1 MARPQVTATWGT
13 ATSSTWSILVHGGAG
28 SVPDDVLAAHTQGC
42 FDAAE
47 IGGRL
52 LAAGGSALDAVQR
65 AVESLENNPL
75 YNAGRGASITDAG
88 TIELDAS
95 IMSGDDLR
103 AGAVCALPPFRNPI
117 AIARQVLEA
126 GGPVLY
132 ADRGA
137 ERFAVDRGFSRVS
150 DDDLITEKSR
160 ARWETIRRSGGIAGF
175 AGGTVG
181 AVALDSKGHVAAAT
195 STGGMMNK
203 PRGRVGD
210 SPLIGA
216 GTYADDEAGCCSNTG
231 DGEAVIRLVLAKEAC
246 VAMRNKTLP
255 EIAARQAIALLG
267 ERANGSGGIILI
279 DPNGRMGLARSTK
292 AMSWGANASGWST
305 PKSGS

>member
-1 MARPQVTATWGT
+1 MSRPKVTATWGT
-13 ATSSTWSILVHGGAG
+13 SANATWSILVHGGAG
-28 SVPDDVLAAHTQGC
+28 TVPEDAQGAHTRGC

-52 LAAGGSALDAVQR
+52 LSAGGSALDAVQR
-65 AVESLENNPL
+65 AVEALENNPL
-75 YNAGRGASITDAG
+75 YNAGRGASLTDAG

-95 IMSGDDLR
+95 IMSGDELR
-103 AGAVCALPPFRNPI
+103 AGALCALPAFRNPI
-117 AIARQVLEA
+117 AIARQVLES

-137 ERFAVDRGFSRVS
+137 ERFALDRGFSRAS

-160 ARWETIRRSGGIAGF
+160 ARWEIVRNSGGIVGF

-216 GTYADDEAGCCSNTG
+216 GTYADDEAGSCSNTG
-231 DGEAVIRLVLAKEAC
+231 DGEAVIRVVLAKEAC
-246 VAMRNKTLP
+246 WMLKNKTLP
-255 EIAARQAIALLG
+255 ETAARQAIALLA
-267 ERANGSGGIILI
+267 ERAGGSGGIILV

-292 AMSWGANASGWST
+292 TMSWGAMSAGWTEPRSGC
-305 PKSGS
+305 

>member
-1 MARPQVTATWGT
+1 MARPQVVATWGT
-13 ATSSTWSILVHGGAG
+13 SVSASWSILVHGGAG
-28 SVPDDVLAAHTQGC
+28 TVPDDAIEAHAQGC

-52 LAAGGSALDAVQR
+52 LRSGGTALDAVQR

-75 YNAGRGASITDAG
+75 YNAGRGASLTDAG
-88 TIELDAS
+88 TVELDAS
-95 IMSGDDLR
+95 IMSGPDLR
-103 AGAVCALPPFRNPI
+103 AGALCSLPPFRNPI

-132 ADRGA
+132 SDRGA

-150 DDDLITEKSR
+150 DEDLITEKSR
-160 ARWETIRRSGGIAGF
+160 ARWEIIRKSGGIAGF

-181 AVALDSKGHVAAAT
+181 AVALDAEGHVAAAT

-216 GTYADDEAGCCSNTG
+216 GTYADDEAGCASNTG

-246 VAMRNKTLP
+246 TMLKNKTLP
-255 EIAARQAIALLG
+255 EAAARQSIAMLG
-267 ERANGSGGIILI
+267 ERANGSGGIILV

-292 AMSWGANASGWST
+292 TMSWGAMAAGWSA
-305 PKSGS
+305 PRSGS

>member
-1 MARPQVTATWGT
+1 MARPQVVATWGT
-13 ATSSTWSILVHGGAG
+13 SVNASWSILVHGGAG
-28 SVPDDVLAAHTQGC
+28 TVPDDVLEAHTQGC

-47 IGGRL
+47 SGGRL
-52 LAAGGSALDAVQR
+52 LATGGTALDAVQR
-65 AVESLENNPL
+65 AVEALENNPL

-88 TIELDAS
+88 TVELDAS
-95 IMSGDDLR
+95 IMSGHDLR
-103 AGAVCALPPFRNPI
+103 AGALCSLPPFRNPI

-132 ADRGA
+132 SDRGA
-137 ERFAVDRGFSRVS
+137 ERFAVDRGFSRVT
-150 DDDLITEKSR
+150 DDDLITAKSR
-160 ARWETIRRSGGIAGF
+160 ARWEIVRKSGEFVGF

-181 AVALDSKGHVAAAT
+181 AVAVDSKGHVAAAT

-216 GTYADDEAGCCSNTG
+216 GTYADDEAGCASNTG

-246 VAMRNKTLP
+246 AMMRNQTVP
-255 EIAARQAIALLG
+255 EAAARQSIALLG
-267 ERANGSGGIILI
+267 ERANGSGGIILV
-279 DPNGRMGLARSTK
+279 DPSGRMGLARSTK
-292 AMSWGANASGWST
+292 TMSWGAMSAGWSS
-305 PKSGS
+305 PRSGS

>member
-1 MARPQVTATWGT
+1 MSRPQVTAAWGT
-13 ATSSTWSILVHGGAG
+13 STNASWSILVHGGAG
-28 SVPDDVLAAHTQGC
+28 TVADDALAAHRQGC
-42 FDAAE
+42 FDAAQV
-47 IGGRL
+47 GGRL
-52 LAAGGSALDAVQR
+52 LATGGSALDAVQR
-65 AVESLENNPL
+65 AVEALENNPL
-75 YNAGRGASITDAG
+75 YNAGRGASLTDAG
-88 TIELDAS
+88 TVELDAS
-95 IMSGDDLR
+95 IMSGHELR

-126 GGPVLY
+126 DGPVLY

-150 DDDLITEKSR
+150 DDDLITPRSR
-160 ARWETIRRSGGIAGF
+160 ERWEIIRKSGGIVGF

-181 AVALDSKGHVAAAT
+181 AVAVDSNGHVAAAT

-246 VAMRNKTLP
+246 ALLKAKMQP
-255 EIAARQAIALLG
+255 EAAARVAITLLG
-267 ERANGSGGIILI
+267 ERAGGSGGIILV

-292 AMSWGANASGWST
+292 TMSWGAMSAGWSE
-305 PKSGS
+305 PRSGS

>member
-1 MARPQVTATWGT
+1 
-13 ATSSTWSILVHGGAG
+13 VHGGAG
-28 SVPDDVLAAHTQGC
+28 TVPEDAIEAHARGC

-52 LAAGGSALDAVQR
+52 LSAGGSALDAVQR
-65 AVESLENNPL
+65 AVEALENNPL
-75 YNAGRGASITDAG
+75 YNAGRGASLTDAG

-95 IMSGDDLR
+95 IMSGDELR

-137 ERFAVDRGFSRVS
+137 ERFALDRGFARAS

-160 ARWETIRRSGGIAGF
+160 ARWEIVRNSGGIVGF

-216 GTYADDEAGCCSNTG
+216 GTYADDEAGSCSNTG
-231 DGEAVIRLVLAKEAC
+231 DGEAVIRVVLAKEAC
-246 VAMRNKTLP
+246 SMLKNKTLP
-255 EIAARQAIALLG
+255 ETAARQAIALLG
-267 ERANGSGGIILI
+267 DRAGGSGGIILV

-292 AMSWGANASGWST
+292 TMSWGAMSAGWSA